1 MLNMRRLRPVLA
13 VLGMLVLLSGCD
25 FATHQSTLDP
35 LGPVAKVQY
44 DILIFT
50 TILSLIVCAGVG
62 IVLYMAMTRFRRRA
76 GDTSVPDQGHG
87 NPLLEGGLIALA
99 TILTLIVAFPAVKA
113 NLEVGKRLEPT
124 PEGSEVVIKVIG
136 YQWWWAFEYPE
147 LGITTANE
155 IHVPKDRKIIFR
167 LNSGDVLHSFWIP
180 KIGGKT
186 DLIPNQENHLWLDTT
201 GVPAGVYHGQ
211 CAELCLGAHAYM
223 RMRTVVD
230 EEADF
235 DTWVA
240 SFQHQQQQTLNALVA
255 TPSSDPIV
263 EQGKVLFKQKGCAAC
278 HAVGGYSVGQ
288 IDKPNLTNYGLRNT
302 IAAGVLDMSQE
313 NLERWLKDP
322 QDVKPTNRMPTLW
335 TEDDPNRD
343 AEVTAI
349 ATFLRSLGVENAPQA
364 MLGGEDNGN

>member
-1 MLNMRRLRPVLA
+1 
-13 VLGMLVLLSGCD
+13 
-25 FATHQSTLDP
+25 
-35 LGPVAKVQY
+35 
-44 DILIFT
+44 
-50 TILSLIVCAGVG
+50 
-62 IVLYMAMTRFRRRA
+62 
-76 GDTSVPDQGHG
+76 
-87 NPLLEGGLIALA
+87 
-99 TILTLIVAFPAVKA
+99 
-113 NLEVGKRLEPT
+113 
-124 PEGSEVVIKVIG
+124 
-136 YQWWWAFEYPE
+136 
-147 LGITTANE
+147 
-155 IHVPKDRKIIFR
+155 
-167 LNSGDVLHSFWIP
+167 
-180 KIGGKT
+180 
-186 DLIPNQENHLWLDTT
+186 
-201 GVPAGVYHGQ
+201 
-211 CAELCLGAHAYM
+211 
-223 RMRTVVD
+223 MRTVVD